1 MSLTL
6 VLEMNQALQNYF
18 VDNDIQ
24 AKDLHVC
31 TDHSVIPPA
40 VKTPDCNFA
49 RIKKSEAKTS
59 VLNLPAVKTPT
70 LIVVLLNL
78 AKE

>member
-1 MSLTL
+1 M
-6 VLEMNQALQNYF
+6 QIFFLQSKWLSMQ
-18 VDNDIQ
+18 V
-24 AKDLHVC
+24 
-31 TDHSVIPPA
+31 DHSVIPPA

>member
-1 MSLTL
+1 MA
-6 VLEMNQALQNYF
+6 VNFLQNAPQNFYNYLCDF
-18 VDNDIQ
+18 VGQ
-24 AKDLHVC
+24 TVLHGPI
-31 TDHSVIPPA
+31 DHSVIPPA

>member
-1 MSLTL
+1 M
-6 VLEMNQALQNYF
+6 MHPIY
-18 VDNDIQ
+18 II
-24 AKDLHVC
+24 
-31 TDHSVIPPA
+31 DHSVIPPA